1 MYVSPCIINC
11 TIWYAVRIALAR
23 VEIRITFQNKHKL
36 PVGSPCRY
44 NHVGTIAVKGGGCLT
59 VDGRAVENV
68 DDIELCMEE
77 ADCTIEGVLTRTA
90 KTGKQF
96 IYSR

>member
-1 MYVSPCIINC
+1 MG
-11 TIWYAVRIALAR
+11 L
-23 VEIRITFQNKHKL
+23 
-36 PVGSPCRY
+36 PCRY

-77 ADCTIEGVLTRTA
+77 ADCTIEGVLIRTMQTGTGVCLTCHMTPKFTRVLRIL
-90 KTGKQF
+90 F
-96 IYSR
+96 LSHS